1 MRSFAR
7 LVFFASLLGCLPTIA
22 FAQASLAGVARDTS
36 GAVLPGVTVEAAS
49 PALIERVRT
58 AVTDNSGQYRI
69 ENLRPG
75 TYSVTFTLQGFAI
88 VKREGV
94 ELSGS
99 ATATV
104 NADMRV
110 GGLEETVT
118 VTGESPIVDVQNT
131 MKERVITH
139 EVIDAIPTGRSD
151 RNLAML
157 VPAVTVS
164 GNSINQDVGGT
175 ADQQNATMSVH
186 GSRGGDQRITYN
198 GVSVGVAANGA
209 NTLMAPNMSAYQE
222 VAIDTGAVSAELGQ
236 GGVRVNFIPKD
247 GGNRFSGT
255 AFYSFTNTN
264 LQGNNYTDTLKAA
277 GLATPDALKSLSDFN
292 PGFGG
297 PIMKDRLW
305 FYAAYKRLNNETYP
319 AGAARNLNA
328 NNPNVWTYAPDPA
341 SRPFNTLKNTDY
353 QVRVT
358 WQAMRKLKVA
368 FTDEHGDYCGCSA
381 DITALLAPEAALWRT
396 TPTQHNLMGDWT
408 MPLTN
413 RLLIS
418 GAFVH
423 RIQDQR
429 RDVPP
434 GTNPLMIPV
443 IEQALGNLIYR
454 NVDPTTAASPQLR
467 VSRFMTGNTATSV
480 SYITGSHAFKGGF
493 IWGINDEK
501 HQLGNVQPGA
511 QQVTY
516 RFNNG
521 VPNQITLYAYPLR
534 SNFHTNSD
542 SGIFA
547 QDKWTIA
554 RVTLSYG
561 VRYERY
567 VTSFPDQTAGPTQL
581 TPGRNVFYP
590 SSKGVAWN
598 DLTPKSGVSWDLFGD
613 GRTAVKASLNK
624 YVLGEGPN
632 GIGGTAL
639 SPINRTTNV
648 TTRSWSDANRDYSPD
663 CNLTIPAAN
672 GECGPMVNQSF
683 GSTTTSTAYDQ
694 SILSGWGIRTFDW
707 EFSTG
712 VQRQISRGTS
722 VDVTYFRRWYGNFFA
737 TDNRAVGPANFS
749 PFSVTAPSGDSRL
762 PGAGETIGGYYD
774 LNPDKVGQVDNFITR
789 AKNFGTQTEH
799 WNGVDFSVSARPRE
813 GFFVQG
819 GTSTGRTSTSS
830 CDIRAKLPESA
841 LTNPFCTVTTP
852 WLTSLK
858 LQTSYILPRVDVQ
871 VSGTMQSIPGP
882 PLGANYVVTTAQ
894 VAPSLG
900 RPLSGNAANATVP
913 LVPANSLYVGRVNQ
927 VDMRVSKR
935 VALMGTSRAALN
947 FDVYNLLNANATL
960 GVNSTFNPAN
970 PTIWQRPTS
979 VMQAR
984 LFKFSVQLDF

>member
-1 MRSFAR
+1 MRTFTR
-7 LVFFASLLGCLPTIA
+7 LVFVASLIGCLPSLV
-22 FAQASLAGVARDTS
+22 FAQASLAGVARDSS

-49 PALIERVRT
+49 PALIEKVRT
-58 AVTDNSGQYRI
+58 AVTDNGGQYRI

-75 TYSVTFTLQGFAI
+75 TYSVSFTLQGFAI

-110 GGLEETVT
+110 GALEETIT

-131 MKERVITH
+131 VKERVITH

-151 RNLAML
+151 RNLALL
-157 VPAVTVS
+157 VPAVTVT
-164 GNSINQDVGGT
+164 GNSISQDVGGT

-186 GSRGGDQRITYN
+186 GSRGGDQRIMYN

-209 NTLMAPNMSAYQE
+209 NTLMAPNMSALQE

-255 AFYSFTNTN
+255 MFYSFTNTD
-264 LQGNNYTDTLKAA
+264 LQGDNYTTKLKDA

-319 AGAARNLNA
+319 AGATRNLNA
-328 NNPNVWTYAPDPA
+328 NNPNVWTYAPDPS

-358 WQAMRKLKVA
+358 WQVMRKLKVA
-368 FTDEHGDYCGCSA
+368 VTDQHGDYCGCSA
-381 DITALLAPEAALWRT
+381 DITALAAPEAALWRT
-396 TPTQHNLMGDWT
+396 TPTQHNLMGDWS

-413 RLLIS
+413 KLLIS

-443 IEQALGNLIYR
+443 IEQSLGNLVYR

-467 VSRFMTGNTATSV
+467 VNRFMTGNTASSI
-480 SYITGSHAFKGGF
+480 SYITGAHAFKAGF
-493 IWGINDEK
+493 VWGINDQK
-501 HQLGNVQPGA
+501 DTIGNVQPGA

-521 VPNQITLYAYPLR
+521 MANQITLYAYPLR
-534 SNFHTNSD
+534 SVFHTNSD
-542 SGIFA
+542 SGIYA
-547 QDKWTIA
+547 QDKWTIS

-561 VRYERY
+561 IRYERY

-581 TPGRNVFYP
+581 TPTRNVFYP
-590 SSKGVAWN
+590 SAKGVTWNDVTPKFGVAWDPN
-598 DLTPKSGVSWDLFGD
+598 GD
-613 GRTAVKASLNK
+613 GKTAVKASLNK
-624 YVLGEGPN
+624 YILGEGPN

-648 TTRSWSDANRDYSPD
+648 TNRAWMDANRDFIPD
-663 CNLTIPAAN
+663 CNLTLPGAN
-672 GECGPMVNQSF
+672 GECGPMANQNF
-683 GSTTTSTAYDQ
+683 GNSVTSTSYDP

-737 TDNRAVGPANFS
+737 TDNRAVGPENVSAFT
-749 PFSVTAPSGDSRL
+749 VAAPTGDSRL
-762 PGAGETIGGYYD
+762 PSAGQTLSGFYD
-774 LNPDKVGQVDNFITR
+774 LNPDKVGQVDNYVTQ

-799 WNGVDFSVSARPRE
+799 WNGVDVSVSMRPRD

-819 GTSTGRTSTSS
+819 GTSTGRTSTDS
-830 CDIRAKLPESA
+830 CAVRAKLPETA
-841 LTNPFCTVTTP
+841 LTNPFCNVTTP
-852 WLTSLK
+852 WLTLVK
-858 LQTSYILPRVDVQ
+858 LQSSYLVPRVDVQ
-871 VSGTMQSIPGP
+871 VSGTIQSIPGP
-882 PLGANYVVTTAQ
+882 ALGANYVVTSAQ

-900 RPLSGNAANATVP
+900 RQLSGNAANVTVP
-913 LVPANSLYVGRVNQ
+913 LVAANTLYVERVNQ
-927 VDMRVSKR
+927 LDMRFSKR
-935 VALMGTSRAALN
+935 LKMMGTSRAAVN
-947 FDVYNLLNANATL
+947 FDMYNLLNANSTL

-970 PTIWQRPTS
+970 PTLWQRPTS

-984 LFKFSVQLDF
+984 LFKFSVQVDF